1 MFGCQQN
8 LIRADS
14 DIQAVLEYLCSESAK
29 LTNCGIYYS
38 RQIYFKTG
46 KIANRAKLHKV
57 LGTEN
62 RNLHASSV
70 LFGYSSANF
79 DWGSRVF

>member
-46 KIANRAKLHKV
+46 KIANRAGV
-57 LGTEN
+57 AQT
-62 RNLHASSV
+62 
-70 LFGYSSANF
+70 FG
-79 DWGSRVF
+79 D